1 MKKKKILLLV
11 ILMIILA
18 GCKIQSQNPGE
29 LELVKEDFDIDIMDK
44 YDGGNI
50 VDFGTGVYSIKGG
63 KDSNLKLKLTSFDK
77 GEENDIFEIGLSD
90 LGEVQKLGFEL
101 SSNQVNVYEIS
112 DKKISQVTKFD
123 YEDQIF
129 KNGEFRVWEWTDGG
143 IFKENEPYPLFAS
156 YLVDSNEFSTVGLE
170 NPDFR
175 SQFKNNKDISALFL
189 ELNLEDR
196 EELQ

>member
-1 MKKKKILLLV
+1 MKKKNILLSILLIV
-11 ILMIILA
+11 ILV
-18 GCKIQSQNPGE
+18 GCKIERQNPGDAKII
-29 LELVKEDFDIDIMDK
+29 KEAFDLDIMDK

-77 GEENDIFEIGLSD
+77 GDEEKIFEIGLPD
-90 LGEVQKLGFEL
+90 LEEGEKLGFEL

-129 KNGEFRVWEWTDGG
+129 TNGEFKVWEWTECGLLKGD
-143 IFKENEPYPLFAS
+143 ESYPVFAAF
-156 YLVDSNEFSTVGLE
+156 LTDSSEFSFIGLE

-175 SQFKNNKDISALFL
+175 SQFKNDKDISALVL
-189 ELNLEDR
+189 ELSLNDDEK
-196 EELQ
+196 

>member
-1 MKKKKILLLV
+1 MKKKNILLSLLLIV
-11 ILMIILA
+11 ILV
-18 GCKIQSQNPGE
+18 GCKIERQNPGD
-29 LELVKEDFDIDIMDK
+29 VKIIKEDFDLDIMDK

-77 GEENDIFEIGLSD
+77 GEENEIFDID
-90 LGEVQKLGFEL
+90 LADLEDGEKLGFEL
-101 SSNQVNVYEIS
+101 SSNEVNVYEIS

-129 KNGEFRVWEWTDGG
+129 TNGEFKVWEWTEGG
-143 IFKENEPYPLFAS
+143 LLKGDESYPVFAAF
-156 YLVDSNEFSTVGLE
+156 LADSSEFSFIGLE

-175 SQFKNNKDISALFL
+175 SQFKNNKDISAIVL
-189 ELNLEDR
+189 ELRLEDN
-196 EELQ
+196 EK

>member
-11 ILMIILA
+11 FCVIILA

-29 LELVKEDFDIDIMDK
+29 LEIVKEDFDLDLMDK

-77 GEENDIFEIGLSD
+77 GEENEIFDID
-90 LGEVQKLGFEL
+90 LADLEDGEKLGFEL
-101 SSNQVNVYEIS
+101 SSNEVNVYEIS

-129 KNGEFRVWEWTDGG
+129 TNGEFKVWEWTEGG
-143 IFKENEPYPLFAS
+143 LLKGDEFYPVFAAF
-156 YLVDSNEFSTVGLE
+156 LADSSEFSFIGLE
-170 NPDFR
+170 NSDFR
-175 SQFKNNKDISALFL
+175 SQFKNNKDISALVL
-189 ELNLEDR
+189 ELNLEDDVK
-196 EELQ
+196 

>member
-11 ILMIILA
+11 FCVIILA

-29 LELVKEDFDIDIMDK
+29 LEIVKEDFDLDLMDK

-77 GEENDIFEIGLSD
+77 GEENEIFDID
-90 LGEVQKLGFEL
+90 LADLEDGEKLGFEL
-101 SSNQVNVYEIS
+101 SSNEVNVYEIS
-112 DKKISQVTKFD
+112 YKKISQVTKFD

-129 KNGEFRVWEWTDGG
+129 TNGEFKVWEWTEGG
-143 IFKENEPYPLFAS
+143 LLKGDEFYPVFAAF
-156 YLVDSNEFSTVGLE
+156 LADSSEFSFISLE

-175 SQFKNNKDISALFL
+175 SQFKNNKDISALVL
-189 ELNLEDR
+189 EISISDEK
-196 EELQ
+196 